1 MVLKDQLFSMEQLT
15 VQDVIKRAGGIK
27 LINDTGISSDNK
39 YMVHAE
45 DCIKEQLDWAHV
57 LKLNHLPLLDIL
69 EIGTGA
75 GFFPYICR
83 EYGHY
88 AESCDDVELG
98 SRWAMGYKLLNIEP
112 KSYYVYK
119 NTSTEGIFEKKF
131 DIITSFRSTIG
142 TTTYIEHPDGTGDS
156 SIDVWDVDEWK
167 FFLKDCSKNLL
178 KSDNSFIYFQCNKG
192 CNLPPYVNMNPD
204 EVSIWGSKKLGEF
217 FLPFQQDQHNIF
229 SITKEQIDNL

>member
-1 MVLKDQLFSMEQLT
+1 MEQLT
-15 VQDVIKRAGGIK
+15 VQDVIKRAGGIE
-27 LINDTGISSDNK
+27 LINNTGIASNNK
-39 YMVHAE
+39 YMIHAE
-45 DCIKEQLDWAHV
+45 DCIKEQLDWAHT
-57 LKLNHLPLLDIL
+57 LKLNQSLPLDIL

-83 EYGHY
+83 EYGHNVD
-88 AESCDDVELG
+88 SCDDRYPG
-98 SRWAMGYKLLNIEP
+98 SWWNDSYQLLNLDP
-112 KSYYVYK
+112 KNYFVYK
-119 NTSTEGIFEKKF
+119 NTSVGNAFDQKF
-131 DIITSFRSTIG
+131 DMIVSFRSTIG
-142 TTTYIEHPDGTGDS
+142 TQTYVDPPDTG
-156 SIDVWDVDEWK
+156 IDVWNVDEWK
-167 FFLKDCSKNLL
+167 FFLTDCSKNLL

>member
-1 MVLKDQLFSMEQLT
+1 MKQLS
-15 VQDVIKRAGGIK
+15 VSDVINQVGG
-27 LINDTGISSDNK
+27 LDTIRQLGDSSNNK
-39 YMVHAE
+39 YFVDAT
-45 DCIKEQLDWAHV
+45 DTIKEQLYWAHKLELNNSAPLSV
-57 LKLNHLPLLDIL
+57 LD
-69 EIGTGA
+69 IGTGA

-83 EYGHY
+83 EYGHH

-98 SRWAMGYKLLNIEP
+98 SRWAPGYKLLNIEP

-119 NTSTEGIFEKKF
+119 NTSIEDIFEQKF

-142 TTTYIEHPDGTGDS
+142 TTTYIEHLDGTGDCI
-156 SIDVWDVDEWK
+156 IDVWDVDEWK

-178 KSDNSFIYFQCNKG
+178 KSDDSFIYFQCNKG

-204 EVSIWGSKKLGEF
+204 EISIWGSKKLGDF
-217 FLPFQQDQHNIF
+217 FLPFQKDQGNIF